1 MIRVSDVV
9 AEIVKRSP
17 LLEEGLSRGLIN
29 VSALARDIRPQV
41 EKRVL
46 KDVTEGAIVMALR
59 RLSDELT
66 AHNQSSAIFRRA
78 PDMMV
83 RSNLFELTVSNSP
96 DLPQRLPRLA
106 ELAAMQN
113 NAHFLTVTSGV
124 YETTII
130 ASDALR
136 TQIDGILCDE
146 QMVHEITD
154 LSSITLRL
162 GPELLEIPGSYT
174 QILRQLAWEGIN
186 IIEMVSTYL
195 ELTVIL
201 RQQDTDRAFS
211 ALKTAFQNEERQQ

>member
-9 AEIVKRSP
+9 AEIVKQSP

-29 VSALARDIRPQV
+29 VSALARDIRPLV
-41 EKRVL
+41 EQKTL
-46 KDVTEGAIVMALR
+46 KDVTEGAIVMALK
-59 RLSDELT
+59 RLSDKLEP
-66 AHNQSSAIFRRA
+66 HSQSGAIFRHA

-83 RSNLFELTVSNSP
+83 RSNLFEVTVRNSP
-96 DLPQRLPRLA
+96 SLPQKLPQLT
-106 ELAAMQN
+106 ELVALQN
-113 NAHFLTVTSGV
+113 SAHFLTVTSGV

-130 ASDALR
+130 ASNALY
-136 TQIDGILCDE
+136 TQVRDILCDE
-146 QMVHEITD
+146 LTVNEIAD

-162 GPELLEIPGSYT
+162 APEILEIPGSYT

-186 IIEMVSTYL
+186 IIEIVSTYL

-211 ALKTAFQNEERQQ
+211 ALKRAFQASE

>member
-9 AEIVKRSP
+9 AKIVKQSP

-29 VSALARDIRPQV
+29 ISALARDILPRV
-41 EKRVL
+41 EQQTK
-46 KDVTEGAIVMALR
+46 KDVTEGAVVMALK
-59 RLSDELT
+59 RLVLDMSSHD
-66 AHNQSSAIFRRA
+66 QSGTVFQRA

-83 RSNLFELTVSNSP
+83 RSNLFELTVRNSP
-96 DLPQRLPRLA
+96 TLPQRQPA
-106 ELAAMQN
+106 LAALVASQN
-113 NAHFLTVTSGV
+113 NSYFLTVTSGV

-136 TQIDGILCDE
+136 AQIDDILCD
-146 QMVHEITD
+146 QYVVNEITD

-162 GPELLEIPGSYT
+162 SPELLEIPGSYA
-174 QILRQLAWEGIN
+174 QILRRIGWEGIN

-201 RQQDTDRAFS
+201 RQQDTDRAFA
-211 ALKTAFQNEERQQ
+211 ALKNAFDQ

>member
-9 AEIVKRSP
+9 ADIVKQSP
-17 LLEEGLSRGLIN
+17 LLEEGLSRGLLNI
-29 VSALARDIRPQV
+29 SALARDILPQV
-41 EKRVL
+41 EQKTL
-46 KDVTEGAIVMALR
+46 KNVTEGAIVMALK
-59 RLSDELT
+59 RLSFSMT
-66 AHNQSSAIFRRA
+66 AHGQSSAVFQET

-96 DLPQRLPRLA
+96 FLSGKLPRLA
-106 ELAAMQN
+106 ELVATQN
-113 NAHFLTVTSGV
+113 NLHFLTVTSGV

-136 TQIDGILCDE
+136 ANIDDILRDE
-146 QMVHEITD
+146 RTVNELAD

-162 GPELLEIPGSYT
+162 APELLEIPGSYT

-201 RQQDTDRAFS
+201 RQQDTDRAFA
-211 ALKTAFQNEERQQ
+211 ALKNAFKQ

>member
-9 AEIVKRSP
+9 AEIVKQSP
-17 LLEEGLSRGLIN
+17 LLEEGLARGLIN
-29 VSALARDIRPQV
+29 VSALARDIRRRV
-41 EKRVL
+41 EQKTM
-46 KDVTEGAIVMALR
+46 KDVTEGAIVMALK
-59 RLSDELT
+59 RLSGELA
-66 AHNQSSAIFRRA
+66 AHNQSSAIFQHA

-96 DLPQRLPRLA
+96 GLPQKLPQLA
-106 ELAAMQN
+106 ELVASQN

-136 TQIDGILCDE
+136 TRIDDILRDE
-146 QMVHEITD
+146 RTVNEITD

-162 GPELLEIPGSYT
+162 SPDLLEIPGSYT

-201 RQQDTDRAFS
+201 RQQDTDRAFA
-211 ALKTAFQNEERQQ
+211 ALKQAFQQ